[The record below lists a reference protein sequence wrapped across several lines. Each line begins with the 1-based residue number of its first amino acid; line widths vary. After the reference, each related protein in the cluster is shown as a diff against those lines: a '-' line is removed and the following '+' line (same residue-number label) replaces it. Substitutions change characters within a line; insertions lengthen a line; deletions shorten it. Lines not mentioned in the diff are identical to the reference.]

1 MPFPVQRHLFG
12 PFLTAH
18 FQWDIIL
25 FRSLSLSPI
34 LYIGINRF
42 DINETINE
50 IHCSLKSI
58 FRMMRIMRQTV
69 VIRSSACILIMLPL
83 EWIIN
88 KCHYFMMQWLL
99 SIHINYTEESLWALV
114 RSSLAGW
121 WCTHTHTHRHTM
133 PLNETLLKSDSS
145 HFQAD
150 SIPFARR
157 KFNGN
162 KNEFDENY
170 TPFNSTTFPMQ
181 MNEEKPG
188 PTLYFTF
195 NRSKSKIL
203 FLFRIRRRRRHP
215 DERVQKTAIV
225 FDCINPKHFMERSV

>member
-25 FRSLSLSPI
+25 FRSLSFSPM

-121 WCTHTHTHRHTM
+121 WCTHTHTHIGTQCHWMKLFWNRIVPISRQIQYHSLEENSMGIRMNSMKTTLHSIQQRFQCKWM
-133 PLNETLLKSDSS
+133 KKNPGRLFISPSIAPNRKYSFSFAFAAAAIRMKGYKRRPLY
-145 HFQAD
+145 
-150 SIPFARR
+150 SIA
-157 KFNGN
+157 
-162 KNEFDENY
+162 
-170 TPFNSTTFPMQ
+170 
-181 MNEEKPG
+181 
-188 PTLYFTF
+188 
-195 NRSKSKIL
+195 
-203 FLFRIRRRRRHP
+203 
-215 DERVQKTAIV
+215 
-225 FDCINPKHFMERSV
+225 